1 VSGARG
7 RLALARLV
15 RLDAE
20 IRAFHSFLDAADQP
34 GLAGIVAI
42 GIAQEGLHH
51 VIADRAVDRGIAGGQ
66 PNDGCSSRWTNAAPT
81 RGSISSVNA
90 IP

>member
-1 VSGARG
+1 
-7 RLALARLV
+7 
-15 RLDAE
+15 
-20 IRAFHSFLDAADQP
+20 
-34 GLAGIVAI
+34 
-42 GIAQEGLHH
+42 
-51 VIADRAVDRGIAGGQ
+51 VDRGIAGGQ